1 MRISGRRAL
10 VGSKLPLCRQA
21 SAWRE
26 SACRRCFGTWLI
38 PGQWWPP
45 FRNLAHSRTVV
56 ATVSMVPP
64 WTEYR
69 HNVQILRPQLTSQT
83 LNFRKKSRVIEE
95 TNRASSYSASFGTI
109 FDLTLGCPA
118 SDFHRCPLVS
128 VRFVR
133 SLKRPRAASRQ
144 GQRVREL
151 RCGTAG
157 HGSMTTEYLRNRH
170 HLTSRARGKVVAE
183 SRPIGWPPQL

>member
-109 FDLTLGCPA
+109 FDLTLGLPGKR
-118 SDFHRCPLVS
+118 FPQMPVS
-128 VRFVR
+128 FRPICQVSQEATRGIP
-133 SLKRPRAASRQ
+133 PRAARP
-144 GQRVREL
+144 R
-151 RCGTAG
+151 TA
-157 HGSMTTEYLRNRH
+157 LRN
-170 HLTSRARGKVVAE
+170 SR
-183 SRPIGWPPQL
+183 SWLNDN